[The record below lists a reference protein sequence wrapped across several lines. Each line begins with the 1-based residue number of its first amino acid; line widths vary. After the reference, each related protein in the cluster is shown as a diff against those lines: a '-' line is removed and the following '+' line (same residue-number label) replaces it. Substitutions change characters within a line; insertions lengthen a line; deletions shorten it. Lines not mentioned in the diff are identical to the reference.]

1 MKDVLIIYDKE
12 PSEAF
17 VITSLIRRLISDGFR
32 VHCLADAMS
41 ANLMSFCDNCS
52 IGLIEDGTT
61 DVYDTAINFSLS
73 DLATGLMRDINA
85 SKKYGYGKAANGIS
99 FFNEGADRH
108 YRATHIGIPT
118 DANLFQLVFGLAGR
132 TWQGEGYCLQYFPR
146 NRTRHSLTG
155 VAMKD
160 DRIRNYIYS
169 NLKLDKTRLWKI
181 PFKHNILKQI
191 DETNRCKS
199 IITDDFVIFNIALSL
214 RKNVEYIIRKP
225 PAFKLELFGS
235 GNIHLLNNQLLES
248 KLAHVRN

>member
-118 DANLFQLVFGLAGR
+118 DANLFQLVFGLAG
-132 TWQGEGYCLQYFPR
+132 
-146 NRTRHSLTG
+146 